1 MVVPLHIFAWKMG
14 CCLACGEV
22 RLFATKTWI
31 FGTYPMYF
39 DDFPIQIPPVFADFR
54 VFEVIMKRVSS
65 CPFEKKTLSTVP
77 PTHTDPANSYQIW
90 YCKFPTQ
97 KKKTRIET
105 TIVGHTMVNNIQ
117 VHPNRDIS

>member
-1 MVVPLHIFAWKMG
+1 
-14 CCLACGEV
+14 
-22 RLFATKTWI
+22 
-31 FGTYPMYF
+31 MYF

-65 CPFEKKTLSTVP
+65 CPFEKKKHCQPSPQLTQTLQIHIKYGTV
-77 PTHTDPANSYQIW
+77 NSLR
-90 YCKFPTQ
+90 K

-117 VHPNRDIS
+117 VHPNRDISW